1 MTGNIRR
8 GNENESMPL
17 KSCFGWVVSDYYESS
32 FSTTTNSFTNLR
44 FNANFYDFDYMKNDD
59 NIFKLEKETFFNIT
73 SEQCESNESH
83 EFIPQFK
90 VNLMMRNNPYEVTL
104 PIKDNLVELLPGN
117 YLLTTHRLKG
127 LRTPL
132 CKDKGLRIQ
141 YNNISRII

>member
-59 NIFKLEKETFFNIT
+59 NIFKLEKEIFFNIT

-83 EFIPQFK
+83 EFIFQFK
-90 VNLMMRNNPYEVTL
+90 DDVMIRNNRYEVKL
-104 PIKDNLVELLPGN
+104 PIKDKLIELLPDN
-117 YLLTTHRLKG
+117 CSLARHPLKG
-127 LRTPL
+127 LRTHL
-132 CKDKGLRIQ
+132 CKDKELMIQ
-141 YNNISRII
+141 YNNMSRII